1 MFSSNLVGSRKNI
14 EVRKSQNTDNQPIIS
29 EKGPRWKELFLK
41 VFLETVS
48 LRTIGIAYE
57 I

>member
-1 MFSSNLVGSRKNI
+1 MK
-14 EVRKSQNTDNQPIIS
+14 
-29 EKGPRWKELFLK
+29 LFLDA
-41 VFLETVS
+41 VS